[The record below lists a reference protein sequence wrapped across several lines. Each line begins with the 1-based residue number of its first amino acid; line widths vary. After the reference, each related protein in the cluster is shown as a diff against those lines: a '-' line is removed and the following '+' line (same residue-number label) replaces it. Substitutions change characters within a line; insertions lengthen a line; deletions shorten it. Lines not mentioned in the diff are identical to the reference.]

1 MTQLVF
7 STFFSETK
15 MPELAELTQ
24 ANYSLC
30 ENYFSRL
37 AKTSLFTQTQLGDQ
51 RNVTVM
57 VFTVQIGQQALTAV
71 NHAQQAATTVVVFG
85 MQLEMGGE
93 FVDTSGQQ
101 SHLDFG
107 ATCIV
112 SATRIGLDDFGF
124 NR

>member
-24 ANYSLC
+24 AYFSLR
-30 ENYFSRL
+30 ENYFSRI

-51 RNVTVM
+51 RNITVM
-57 VFTVQIGQQALTAV
+57 VFAVQIGQQALTAV
-71 NHAQQAATTVVVFG
+71 NHAQQTATTVVVFG

-101 SHLDFG
+101 SHLDFC
-107 ATCIV
+107 TTSIV
-112 SATRIGLDDFGF
+112 SATRIGLNYFGF